1 MTAGT
6 IIAVI
11 KETEGFLTEKDL
23 LVKKKY
29 YLELKVHQ
37 DMYMA
42 TVLQLVISSPGEE
55 RWNLL
60 SVTMVRKTMINRE
73 MLSGL
78 RLYFR
83 TDKNFLRAKLYRSKG
98 ENVGGVSSP
107 FLEII
112 SKD

>member
-1 MTAGT
+1 MTSGT

-23 LVKKKY
+23 LVK
-29 YLELKVHQ
+29 E
-37 DMYMA
+37 
-42 TVLQLVISSPGEE
+42 VLSRTEGASTHVYGHCPPVVISSPGEE
-55 RWNLL
+55 RSNLL
-60 SVTMVRKTMINRE
+60 SVTLVRKTMINRE

-83 TDKNFLRAKLYRSKG
+83 TDKNFLRVKLYRSKG